1 MSIEEFGGLI
11 DRNECEN
18 NPTSS
23 AMIIFVATKS
33 QAQVLRFLIV
43 SDLLLFFFQYIN
55 IGNFNLFFFQ
65 N

>member
-1 MSIEEFGGLI
+1 MYIDEFCDLM

-23 AMIIFVATKS
+23 TMIIIVATKS
-33 QAQVLRFLIV
+33 QAQVPNGNWSALIFLYQC
-43 SDLLLFFFQYIN
+43 SY
-55 IGNFNLFFFQ
+55 IGNFNLFFFK

>member
-43 SDLLLFFFQYIN
+43 TDLLLFFVSIHKYR
-55 IGNFNLFFFQ
+55 
-65 N
+65 